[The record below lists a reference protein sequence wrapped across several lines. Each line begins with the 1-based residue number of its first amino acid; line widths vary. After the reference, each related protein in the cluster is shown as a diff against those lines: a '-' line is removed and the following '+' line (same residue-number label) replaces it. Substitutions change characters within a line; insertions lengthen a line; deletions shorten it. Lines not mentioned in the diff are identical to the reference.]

1 MLDKLTFSQMKT
13 KFQIEEVW
21 KYRMGSFSIPLTKG
35 LPYDIF
41 MKQII
46 FELMEGGQLNQLQ
59 KKWEDSQPDC
69 GVLHRSGNA
78 LGWQKIMTVFVIIIM
93 GILMAF
99 VTLVIEKIYHHNY
112 QGIFHSNST
121 KCLSVKEI
129 NKIKLQET
137 LKEINSNLN
146 NDILIRCTMMESLY
160 QAIENYNSTMS
171 EGEED

>member
-1 MLDKLTFSQMKT
+1 MKT

-41 MKQII
+41 MRQII
-46 FELMEGGQLNQLQ
+46 FELTERGQLDQLQ

-69 GVLHRSGNA
+69 SILHRSGNA

-99 VTLVIEKIYHHNY
+99 VTLVIEKMYHRNY

-121 KCLSVKEI
+121 KCLSVKKI
-129 NKIKLQET
+129 NKIRLQAI
-137 LKEINSNLN
+137 LREINSSLN
-146 NDILIRCTMMESLY
+146 NDILIRFTMMESLY
-160 QAIENYNSTMS
+160 QAIENYNSTMN